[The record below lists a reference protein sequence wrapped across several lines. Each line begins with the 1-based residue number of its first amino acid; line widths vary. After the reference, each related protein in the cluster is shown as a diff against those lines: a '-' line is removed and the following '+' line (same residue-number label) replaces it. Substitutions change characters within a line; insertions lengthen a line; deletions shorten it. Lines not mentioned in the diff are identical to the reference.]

1 MSETYSYDA
10 LTPDDLRARGTVK
23 WNYFD
28 PDVLALWV
36 AEMDYP
42 APPVVRAAIQAAVD
56 REEFGYPRMEGAT
69 GLPEATADWSESRYG
84 WKIDPSRVHVLP
96 DVLKGVEL
104 AIESYSPA
112 GSAVIL
118 LTPAYMPFFEVPKI
132 IERPIVEVP
141 MAVADD
147 RFVLDLEGIDAA
159 FAAGAGTLIL
169 CQPYNPLGRCFTR
182 EELLQL
188 SQVVAKHGGRV
199 ASDEIH
205 APLVYAN
212 KHVPYASISDE
223 AAAHTITLV
232 SASKAWNL
240 PGLKCAQLITSTD
253 VDEDRWRQIS
263 MMKTHGASTM
273 GIASNLAAFRS
284 GGEWLDNTLAYL
296 DTNRRLLGS
305 LLQEHLPGVGYRVP
319 EATYMAWLDFSALD
333 LPDEPAAFF
342 LEEARVAMNP
352 GLAFGANGAG
362 CARLNFA
369 TTTAILEQ
377 AITAMGKAVQNR

>member
-1 MSETYSYDA
+1 MTDTYSYDA
-10 LTPDDLRARGTVK
+10 LTPDALRARGTIK

-42 APPVVRAAIQAAVD
+42 APPVVRAAVQAAVD

-69 GLPEATADWSESRYG
+69 GLPEATAEWSASRYD
-84 WKIDPSRVHVLP
+84 WKVDPDRVHVLP

-104 AIESYSPA
+104 AIENYSPP
-112 GSAVIL
+112 GSAVVL

-147 RFVLDLEGIDAA
+147 RFILDLDAIDAA

-182 EELLQL
+182 AELLGL
-188 SQVVAKHGGRV
+188 SQVIAKHGGRV

-205 APLVYAN
+205 APLVYGN
-212 KHVPYASISDE
+212 NHVPYASVSDE

-253 VDEDRWRQIS
+253 ADEERSRQIS

-284 GGEWLDNTLAYL
+284 GGDWLDRTLGYL
-296 DTNRRLLGS
+296 DGNRRLLGS
-305 LLQEHLPGVGYRVP
+305 LLQDHLPGVGYRVP
-319 EATYMAWLDFSALD
+319 EATYMAWLDFGALD

-342 LEEARVAMNP
+342 LEHARVAMNP
-352 GLAFGANGAG
+352 GLAFGTNGAG
-362 CARLNFA
+362 CGRLNFA
-369 TTTAILEQ
+369 TTSAILEQ